1 MSRVRFPKL
10 GKNLGT
16 NMNSTEDASLSAEIG
31 RNLPYLRRYGRALT
45 GNQTSGDRFAAIT
58 LEALLEDISA
68 MRVVPEPKVAL
79 FHAFHRIWTSAGSP
93 LAEPDSNLSARAQAH
108 MSKLTPNSR
117 EALLLNVI
125 EGFTQEQIASIM
137 EIDTDE
143 VANFVNVAAHEM
155 ETSVA
160 GSVLVI
166 EDEAIIALDIVDIV
180 RGIGHRVTGTA
191 RSHIDAVALAMNDQ
205 PDLILADIQLADRS
219 SGIEA
224 VNEILAHFPNTL
236 VIFITAFPERLLTGN
251 RPEPAFL
258 ITKPFTEDQ
267 LRSAVGQ
274 AMFFASTETLSA

>member
-1 MSRVRFPKL
+1 
-10 GKNLGT
+10 
-16 NMNSTEDASLSAEIG
+16 MNSSEEASLSAEIG

-45 GNQTSGDRFAAIT
+45 GNQSSGDRFAATT
-58 LEALLEDISA
+58 LEALLEDLSA
-68 MRVVPEPKVAL
+68 MNVVREPKVAL

-93 LAEPDSNLSARAQAH
+93 LGEPDTNLSARAQGH
-108 MSKLTPNSR
+108 MMTLTPNSR

-125 EGFTQEQIASIM
+125 EGFTLEQIATILQH
-137 EIDTDE
+137 DTE
-143 VANFVNVAAHEM
+143 QVANFIDIAMTEM
-155 ETSVA
+155 EASVA

-191 RSHIDAVALAMNDQ
+191 RTHVEAVALAQDDR
-205 PDLILADIQLADRS
+205 PDLILADIQLADKS

-224 VNEILAHFPNTL
+224 VNEILAQFPDIP
-236 VIFITAFPERLLTGN
+236 VIFITAFPERLLTGD

>member
-1 MSRVRFPKL
+1 MSSSEEA
-10 GKNLGT
+10 G
-16 NMNSTEDASLSAEIG
+16 LSAEIG

-45 GNQTSGDRFAAIT
+45 GSQSSGDSFAAAT
-58 LEALLEDISA
+58 LEAILEDLSA
-68 MRVVPEPKVAL
+68 LQIGPDPKTAL
-79 FHAFHRIWTSAGSP
+79 FHAFHRVWTSAGSP
-93 LAEPDSNLSARAQAH
+93 LGEPDSPLSTRAQDH
-108 MSKLTPNSR
+108 MMKLTPNAR

-125 EGFTQEQIASIM
+125 EGFSLEQIAAIM
-137 EIDTDE
+137 QLDSDE
-143 VANFVNVAAHEM
+143 VANFIDIAVQEM
-155 ETSVA
+155 EASVA

-180 RGIGHRVTGTA
+180 QGTGHRVTGTA
-191 RSHIDAVALAMNDQ
+191 RTHVEAVALALRDR

-224 VNEILAHFPNTL
+224 VNEILAQFPDTP
-236 VIFITAFPERLLTGN
+236 VIFITAFPERLLTGD

>member
-1 MSRVRFPKL
+1 MTSSEK
-10 GKNLGT
+10 
-16 NMNSTEDASLSAEIG
+16 ASLSAEIG

-45 GNQTSGDRFAAIT
+45 GSQSSGDRFAAIT
-58 LEALLEDISA
+58 LEALLQDLTA
-68 MRVVPEPKVAL
+68 MNVAPEPKVAL
-79 FHAFHRIWTSAGSP
+79 FHAFHRVWTSAGSP
-93 LAEPDSNLSARAQAH
+93 LGEPDSTLSASAQGH
-108 MSKLTPNSR
+108 MMTLTPNSR

-125 EGFTQEQIASIM
+125 EGFTVEQIAAIM
-137 EIDTDE
+137 QIDTE
-143 VANFVNVAAHEM
+143 QVANFINIAAKEM
-155 ETSVA
+155 EASVA

-191 RSHIDAVALAMNDQ
+191 RTHVEAVDLALHDR
-205 PDLILADIQLADRS
+205 PDLILADIQLADKS

-224 VNEILAHFPNTL
+224 VNEILVQFPDIP
-236 VIFITAFPERLLTGN
+236 VIFITAFPERLLTGE

-267 LRSAVGQ
+267 VRSAVGQ

>member
-1 MSRVRFPKL
+1 
-10 GKNLGT
+10 
-16 NMNSTEDASLSAEIG
+16 MNSSQDAGLSAEIG

-45 GNQTSGDRFAAIT
+45 GSQSSGDRFAAIT
-58 LEALLEDISA
+58 LEAILEDLSA
-68 MRVVPEPKVAL
+68 MTVAAEPKVAL
-79 FHAFHRIWTSAGSP
+79 FQAFHRVWTSAGSP
-93 LAEPDSNLSARAQAH
+93 LGEADSSLSARAQVH
-108 MSKLTPNSR
+108 MLRLTPNSR

-125 EGFTQEQIASIM
+125 EGFTQEQIAEIM
-137 EIDTDE
+137 DLDTDE
-143 VANFVNVAAHEM
+143 VANFIEIAVKEM
-155 ETSVA
+155 EASIA
-160 GSVLVI
+160 GAVLVI

-191 RSHIDAVALAMNDQ
+191 RTHVEAVALALNDR
-205 PDLILADIQLADRS
+205 PDLILADIQLADKS

-224 VNEILAHFPNTL
+224 VNEILAEFPDTP
-236 VIFITAFPERLLTGN
+236 VIFITAFPERLLTGD

>member
-1 MSRVRFPKL
+1 
-10 GKNLGT
+10 
-16 NMNSTEDASLSAEIG
+16 MNSSEEASLSAEIG
-31 RNLPYLRRYGRALT
+31 RSLPYLRRYGRALT
-45 GNQTSGDRFAAIT
+45 GNQISGDRFAAIT
-58 LEALLEDISA
+58 LEAILEDLSA

-79 FHAFHRIWTSAGSP
+79 FHAFHRVWISAGSP
-93 LAEPDSNLSARAQAH
+93 LGEPDNGLSARAQGH
-108 MSKLTPNSR
+108 MLTLTPNSR

-125 EGFTQEQIASIM
+125 EGFTVEQIASIM
-137 EIDTDE
+137 QIDAEE
-143 VANFVNVAAHEM
+143 VAHFIDVAATEM
-155 ETSVA
+155 KESVA

-180 RGIGHRVTGTA
+180 RGIGHRVTGNA
-191 RSHIDAVALAMNDQ
+191 RTHVEAVALALADR
-205 PDLILADIQLADRS
+205 PDLILADIQLADKS
-219 SGIEA
+219 SGIHA
-224 VNEILAHFPNTL
+224 VNEILAEFPDIP

>member
-1 MSRVRFPKL
+1 
-10 GKNLGT
+10 
-16 NMNSTEDASLSAEIG
+16 MNSSEQEGLSAEIG

-45 GNQTSGDRFAAIT
+45 GNQLRGDRFAATT
-58 LEALLEDISA
+58 LEAILEDLSA
-68 MRVVPEPKVAL
+68 MHVVKEPKVAL
-79 FHAFHRIWTSAGSP
+79 FRAFHQVWTSAGSP
-93 LAEPDSNLSARAQAH
+93 LAEPDSPLSARAQGH
-108 MSKLTPNSR
+108 MMKLTPNSR

-125 EGFTQEQIASIM
+125 EGFTLEQIAAIM
-137 EIDTDE
+137 QITTKQVAHFIE
-143 VANFVNVAAHEM
+143 VAVKEM
-155 ETSVA
+155 EVSLA

-191 RSHIDAVALAMNDQ
+191 RTHAEAVALASDDR
-205 PDLILADIQLADRS
+205 PDLILADIQLADKS

-224 VNEILAHFPNTL
+224 VNEILAQFPDTP
-236 VIFITAFPERLLTGN
+236 VIFVTAFPERLLTGD

-274 AMFFASTETLSA
+274 AMFFASTETLTH

>member
-1 MSRVRFPKL
+1 
-10 GKNLGT
+10 
-16 NMNSTEDASLSAEIG
+16 MNSSEEASLSAEIG

-45 GNQTSGDRFAAIT
+45 GNQSSGDRFAATT
-58 LEALLEDISA
+58 LEAILEDLTA
-68 MRVVPEPKVAL
+68 MQVVPDAKVAL
-79 FHAFHRIWTSAGSP
+79 FRAFHRVWSSAGSP
-93 LAEPDSNLSARAQAH
+93 LGEPDSTLSARAQSH
-108 MSKLTPNSR
+108 MLELTPNSR

-125 EGFTQEQIASIM
+125 EGFSLEQIALIM
-137 EIDTDE
+137 QLDADRVADCIEIA
-143 VANFVNVAAHEM
+143 VKEM
-155 ETSVA
+155 EASVA

-191 RSHIDAVALAMNDQ
+191 RTHTEAVALALDDR

-224 VNEILAHFPNTL
+224 VNEILVQFPETP
-236 VIFITAFPERLLTGN
+236 VIFITAFPERLLTGD
-251 RPEPAFL
+251 RPEPAF
-258 ITKPFTEDQ
+258 IISKPFTEDQ